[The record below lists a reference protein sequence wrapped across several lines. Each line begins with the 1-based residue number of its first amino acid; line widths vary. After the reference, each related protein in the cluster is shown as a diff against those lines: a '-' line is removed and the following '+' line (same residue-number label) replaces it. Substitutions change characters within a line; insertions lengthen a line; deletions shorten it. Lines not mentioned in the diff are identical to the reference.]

1 MSSLDNG
8 TCRIHLVR
16 HGTTPLN
23 VHRRYRG
30 RLEVPLDEQGW
41 ADARAAAASLAGAE
55 LVAVYT
61 SPLRRAR
68 DTART
73 IADAA
78 GLAEIVDEG
87 GLNNLEYGA
96 WTALTSDEAENYDPV
111 AFAQYQGFDP
121 GAECPGGENLEG
133 AADRIVTALIEL
145 GAQHPG
151 QAICAVSHAAMVRL
165 ALVRTGEAT
174 RSSWRRS
181 LPNGSTTRFDVLD
194 GRLAYVAAGAEE
206 ADAQPQGLDLLST

>member
-1 MSSLDNG
+1 MTTTPDP
-8 TCRIHLVR
+8 TCRIFLVR

-41 ADARAAAASLAGAE
+41 ADARAAADALAGVE
-55 LVAVYT
+55 LSAVYT

-78 GLAEIVDEG
+78 GVPAIEDAG

-96 WTALTSDEAENYDPV
+96 WTALTSREAEEYEPV
-111 AFAQYQGFDP
+111 AFARYQGFDE
-121 GAECPGGENLEG
+121 GAECPGGENLED
-133 AADRIVTALIEL
+133 AADRMIATLLDL
-145 GAQHPG
+145 GGRHPG
-151 QAICAVSHAAMVRL
+151 ANVCAVSHAAMVRL
-165 ALVRTGEAT
+165 AMVRTGEAT
-174 RSSWRRS
+174 RSGWRRA
-181 LPNGSTTRFDVLD
+181 LPNGSTTRFDVVD
-194 GRLAYVAAGAEE
+194 GQLSYAGAY
-206 ADAQPQGLDLLST
+206 AAQLIG

>member
-1 MSSLDNG
+1 MTSHANQ

-23 VHRRYRG
+23 VHGRYRG

-41 ADARAAAASLAGAE
+41 ADARSAGAA
-55 LVAVYT
+55 LSTVGLTAVYT

-78 GLAEIVDEG
+78 AVADIVDAD
-87 GLNNLEYGA
+87 GLNNLEYGS
-96 WTALTSDEAENYDPV
+96 WTALTSSEAENHDPV
-111 AFAQYQGFDP
+111 AFVHYQAFDA
-121 GAECPGGENLEG
+121 GAECPGGENLED
-133 AADRIVTALIEL
+133 AADRIVSALLDL
-145 GAQHPG
+145 GARHPG
-151 QAICAVSHAAMVRL
+151 ESICAVSHAAMVRL

-174 RSSWRRS
+174 RVNWRRS
-181 LPNGSTTRFDVLD
+181 LPNGSTTRFDVVG
-194 GRLAYVAAGAEE
+194 GRLHYVGAA
-206 ADAQPQGLDLLST
+206 ADVPEPALS